1 MAVRLP
7 PTALA
12 LLLALT
18 LAAGCSGVDSLSA
31 DAPKL
36 SDAERD
42 DVRAQVEKAIEQQR
56 FNLAWNQE
64 VQAGADRERLERVA
78 VEALRARSRHAPSMF
93 TELRERHG
101 GLSADARTKVTL
113 QTDAAKQEGLWSRA
127 VQIELMTAD
136 DPPAYAGAWA
146 VYRAA
151 PPDQAPDLLAAITDA
166 KAAHAESAD

>member
-101 GLSADARTKVTL
+101 ASAPTRAR
-113 QTDAAKQEGLWSRA
+113 R
-127 VQIELMTAD
+127 
-136 DPPAYAGAWA
+136 
-146 VYRAA
+146 
-151 PPDQAPDLLAAITDA
+151 
-166 KAAHAESAD
+166 